1 MSAEQAVA
9 PDTAAPENGTA
20 PVKDDSIAVDE
31 APAADETPAPAEGAT
46 DTAEAPKEE
55 VKKHPTG
62 RTVIVRNIPP
72 SMLFTYQDELR
83 NVFAKYGNIGYIK

>member
-20 PVKDDSIAVDE
+20 PVKDE
-31 APAADETPAPAEGAT
+31 AAPADETPAPAEGAA
-46 DTAEAPKEE
+46 DAPKEE

-83 NVFAKYGNIGYIK
+83 NLFAKYGNIGYIK